1 MPHTSLQAGTP
12 RYHFIF
18 IHEASDDAR
27 DYGQT
32 YPRVEIRGYK
42 QTLDD
47 CTICQVE
54 QDPTS
59 RHRRAA
65 EEHLTLQP

>member
-1 MPHTSLQAGTP
+1 MLVTTVRLTP
-12 RYHFIF
+12 NWKYVVTNKLF
-18 IHEASDDAR
+18 
-27 DYGQT
+27 
-32 YPRVEIRGYK
+32 
-42 QTLDD
+42 DD

-54 QDPTS
+54 QDSTF